1 VDNQLADVVLGQ
13 SENGTGAATVGT
25 PTALASDGTNLF
37 VADTEN
43 RRILIF
49 SAGDIDLSE
58 NEILNSASLLPGPL
72 APGALVTIRA
82 SGTADNSAAA
92 ESSEDEPLPTRL
104 AGVEVYLNGI
114 PLPLLSV
121 SPNEIHAQ
129 LPYDLGSGTSGSLYL
144 RSLRDGG
151 LALVSSAAAVHFVPA
166 SPGIFAIGKA
176 EPRTGLLLHVS
187 EEQDAD
193 GGPAK
198 GAPIT
203 ADNPATP
210 GEKIT
215 VWANGL
221 GFIGDEATLPVR
233 AMINGEPAEVISAR
247 LPRGAVG
254 VYEVVIA
261 LPAHFAAGHEAKLQL
276 VQNAIPSNTVLF
288 PVQVTP

>member
-1 VDNQLADVVLGQ
+1 ML
-13 SENGTGAATVGT
+13 
-25 PTALASDGTNLF
+25 PLF
-37 VADTEN
+37 
-43 RRILIF
+43 ILCQRLQGF
-49 SAGDIDLSE
+49 L
-58 NEILNSASLLPGPL
+58 
-72 APGALVTIRA
+72 
-82 SGTADNSAAA
+82 
-92 ESSEDEPLPTRL
+92 RL
-104 AGVEVYLNGI
+104 AKL
-114 PLPLLSV
+114 
-121 SPNEIHAQ
+121 
-129 LPYDLGSGTSGSLYL
+129 
-144 RSLRDGG
+144 
-151 LALVSSAAAVHFVPA
+151 
-166 SPGIFAIGKA
+166 